1 MAEEN
6 VEKIVYIST
15 HAGEDA
21 ERATFP
27 FMLAN
32 AALAM
37 DMEAVIVLQGTAVWV
52 AKKGY
57 ADHVHAGGLPPLK
70 ELLSTF
76 LELGG
81 KLMVC
86 TPCIKERNIEESDLV
101 EGAQIVAGGAV
112 NQELITANASV
123 SY

>member
-6 VEKIVYIST
+6 TEKIVYIST

-57 ADHVHAGGLPPLK
+57 ADHVHAAGLPPLK
-70 ELLSTF
+70 ELLNTF

-86 TPCIKERNIEESDLV
+86 TPCIKERKIEESDLV

-112 NQELITANASV
+112 NQELITANASI